1 MVERDRPGE
10 KEKSEKTVK
19 LDVVG
24 WYVFAGLMCK
34 IERVFC
40 VFCMIWM
47 LSR

>member
-24 WYVFAGLMCK
+24 YVFAGLMCK

-40 VFCMIWM
+40 MIWM